1 MLPSDDGIRI
11 PIEIVSN
18 ARKAANEISQ
28 LSEAL
33 ASLHNMVTEAVEDF
47 SLAEGEIDDV
57 ARVSKRTSEVVEEMG
72 RRIREYSKA
81 ANVPITAF
89 SSTLAGMNATDKA
102 YVSLIKSA
110 TQYALALEKISRKSI
125 ERAAFNTGKE
135 LDDANKLLAL
145 EDKRLATA
153 AERAA
158 IEKSKADQKIAE
170 IEVDRA
176 GEEFAKRK
184 AAEEAKAVLTQE
196 KKLGLENAETQAFK
210 NQLVE
215 LQKLAALDASRLQ
228 QDLRRSSEF
237 ASPVDSEQ
245 AALATRK
252 LAEAEKAL
260 ALANSGLM
268 DTTVPLTENQKKWVQ
283 GLKDTVRQLDDAER
297 QTKKT
302 HKGLLSFSNFLRTAF
317 GTLTAIAIFTVL
329 QAIQQF
335 FSGTLKA
342 ASDFR
347 AEMAELNLAEAI
359 LSKKGMGITRQ
370 EFDKFI
376 KDIEARYQYLSKL
389 DATKIVA
396 DTAGAVQEFDVSKKQ
411 LEELANAIAFIQ
423 LKNKLL
429 GREEADAAHII
440 NAAMDARSNFF
451 NGMGINITE
460 ALIKEKA
467 YAMGLVKTGEEI
479 DKATRFQAVLALL
492 TEQTASK
499 QEELN
504 RQLSDSPLGRQLELQ
519 KEMEDTQLRIG
530 QSLITVRDRLIE
542 FFAAYDEEIAEALVS
557 FFDNASTGA
566 IKLIGDVQALID
578 NLGTLND
585 ALTVI
590 TSTEETGGGFVG
602 WLAKVGKGIQSL
614 FIFPILAAIALVQG
628 LVAAVVAPVA
638 GVMTFLVEIASGVP
652 LQQAYY
658 DGGKA
663 VGEAWA
669 LGFSNAISTIG
680 SSGLFK
686 NFPTNVR
693 EESFR
698 SEKELKD
705 TLTSEKEP
713 QASLAQDQE
722 DLQKALEKMNDEIL
736 EAQLKLAQDMED
748 AQIDLGRKLVDI
760 TTEYARKRA
769 DAEREYSNRVADINA
784 SYRDRL
790 ADIEASQ
797 QEANQK
803 ARNDELEREAK
814 FQEQMRQLKE
824 QFLMDL
830 EDALHA
836 RDARQVLRLIKQY
849 NLEKSQAEREHALEQ
864 ENAQREQ
871 EERNARFARERA
883 DAERERKAKLAEA
896 QRDYQDKLAKL
907 AADEAA
913 ERAAAE
919 LAYQRKMEDLQREMQ
934 NRLEI
939 VAANLIAEFNLTKEG
954 LDAILALYQKYYS
967 EISGIYAAM
976 NAMLAGQQNLL
987 SGSNKSGGNIL
998 SNKSGKGGSSVRN
1011 GFAEG
1016 GSMVANRPTTVTF
1029 GEAGLEFATFTPIGR
1044 DGRDVNKLFTSLSG
1058 GGGVPDVAGQVGIDI
1073 SLSAGLEARITQNT
1087 LDEAGRVVT
1096 RILGSKT
1103 R

>member
-18 ARKAANEISQ
+18 ARQAANEISQ

-33 ASLHNMVTEAVEDF
+33 ASLHDMVTEAVEQF

-110 TQYALALEKISRKSI
+110 TQYALALEKISSKSI
-125 ERAAFNTGKE
+125 ERVAFNTGKE

-145 EDKRLATA
+145 EEKRLATA

-260 ALANSGLM
+260 ALANSGLI

-283 GLKDTVRQLDDAER
+283 GLKDTVKELENTDKG
-297 QTKKT
+297 TKKT

-347 AEMAELNLAEAI
+347 SEMAELNLAEAI
-359 LSKKGMGITRQ
+359 LSKKGMDVTRQ

-411 LEELANAIAFIQ
+411 LEELANAVAFIQ

-504 RQLSDSPLGRQLELQ
+504 RQLADSPLGRQLEVQ
-519 KEMEDTQLRIG
+519 KELEDTQLRIG

-602 WLAKVGKGIQSL
+602 WLAKVGKGIQAL
-614 FIFPILAAIALVQG
+614 FIFPIRAAIALVQG

-680 SSGLFK
+680 GSGLFK
-686 NFPTNVR
+686 NFPKGTG
-693 EESFR
+693 
-698 SEKELKD
+698 EK
-705 TLTSEKEP
+705 TSEGTRKSIDTPTGE
-713 QASLAQDQE
+713 SSSDVIIEENE

-760 TTEYARKRA
+760 TTEYAQKRA
-769 DAEREYSNRVADINA
+769 DAERDYASKVADINA
-784 SYRDRL
+784 SYRDKL
-790 ADIEASQ
+790 ADIASQ
-797 QEANQK
+797 QAESNQQ

-824 QFLMDL
+824 RFLMDL

-849 NLEKSQAEREHALEQ
+849 NLEKAQAEREYALNQ

-871 EERNARFARERA
+871 EERNSRFARERA

-913 ERAAAE
+913 ERAAAQ
-919 LAYQRKMEDLQREMQ
+919 LAYDRKKEDLEREMQ

-954 LDAILALYQKYYS
+954 LDAILALYQKYYT

-976 NAMLAGQQNLL
+976 NAMLAGQQNLVN
-987 SGSNKSGGNIL
+987 GGNKSGGNL
-998 SNKSGKGGSSVRN
+998 VSNKSGKGGGSVRN

-1016 GSMVANRPTTVTF
+1016 GSMIANRPTTVTF
-1029 GEAGLEFATFTPIGR
+1029 GDNNGEFELATFTPLQHSGR
-1044 DGRDVNKLFTSLSG
+1044 DMNKVFSN
-1058 GGGVPDVAGQVGIDI
+1058 
-1073 SLSAGLEARITQNT
+1073 LSAPSSAGMGGTLELGILLSPELEARITKNT
-1087 LDEAGRVVT
+1087 LDSV
-1096 RILGSKT
+1096 GSVITKIH
-1103 R
+1103 RSK